1 MPELITVFLIV
12 GFIGFLLVGGAVASL
27 YLYIH
32 RIAGT
37 SSSRKDPIGHTA
49 KLHKAIF
56 QEQ

>member
-1 MPELITVFLIV
+1 MSELTTFFMIV
-12 GFIGFLLVGGAVASL
+12 GLIGLLLVGGIVASL

-32 RIAGT
+32 RAFGV
-37 SSSRKDPIGHTA
+37 SSRKDPLGHTA